1 MGVLQGDCREV
12 LKSLGAAS
20 VDLAYLDPPFFT
32 QKTHSLSTR
41 DNSAEYSFEDRWA
54 SLDDYLAFMREVLQ
68 ACHRVLKETG
78 SIFLHCDRS
87 AAHHLRLLLDQV
99 FGADN
104 FQSEIIWAYRRWSS
118 AKKGLLNVHQT
129 IYFYS
134 KTDDY
139 KFKTLYTDYSPTTNV
154 DQILQAR
161 VRNELGKATYRRD
174 ESGDVVIG
182 KEKRGVPLADVW
194 NIPFLNPKAK
204 ERVGYPTQKPILL
217 MERIIAIATDAGDCV
232 LDPFCGSGTTLV
244 AAKLLGRSYIGID
257 SSLDAVRLAE
267 ERLRQ
272 PIRSESQLL
281 TDGEEGFLE
290 KSDAER
296 RILRALDA
304 VPVERNSGIDG
315 FLRHYVDGRPVA
327 VRIQKAD
334 ENIETV
340 KRKLIA
346 ASKTKQCAFMILV
359 RTTQNEG
366 HALFDWMDE
375 NLLVIDSYDVVIAE
389 WLEGHGQINHSIAGV
404 ASAQEKPGNI
414 PKSRKSLRRALA
426 DLGPGPS
433 AEEIDDIQREIWS
446 AFK

>member
-1 MGVLQGDCREV
+1 MGVLLGDCREI
-12 LKSLGAAS
+12 LKSLGDAS

-32 QKTHSLSTR
+32 QKTHSLSPR
-41 DNSAEYSFEDRWA
+41 DNRAEYSFEDRWDTLA
-54 SLDDYLAFMREVLQ
+54 DYLAFMREALR
-68 ACHRVLKETG
+68 ACRRVLKETG

-87 AAHHLRLLLDQV
+87 AAHHLRLMLDQV
-99 FGADN
+99 FGAEH

-118 AKKGLLNVHQT
+118 AKKGLLNGHQT

-134 KTDDY
+134 KTADF
-139 KFKTLYTDYSPTTNV
+139 KFNTIYTEYSPTTNV

-161 VRNELGKATYRRD
+161 VRNGHGKATYLRD
-174 ESGDVVIG
+174 EAGEVVIG
-182 KEKRGVPLADVW
+182 KEKQGVPLADVW

-217 MERIIAIATDAGDCV
+217 LERIVAIATDPGDCV

-244 AAKLLGRSYIGID
+244 AAKLLNRDSIGID
-257 SSLDAVRLAE
+257 ISADAVRLAE

-272 PIRSESQLL
+272 PVRSDSQLL
-281 TDGEEGFLE
+281 ANGEEAFLE

-315 FLRHYVDGRPVA
+315 FLRSYVAGRPVA

-334 ENIETV
+334 EDIETA

-359 RTTQNEG
+359 RTTHNEG
-366 HALFDWMDE
+366 RTLFDWADQD
-375 NLLVIDSYDVVIAE
+375 LLVIDSYDVMIEVWRESHGRIKIEA
-389 WLEGHGQINHSIAGV
+389 LETARQ
-404 ASAQEKPGNI
+404 P
-414 PKSRKSLRRALA
+414 LRGALT
-426 DLGPGPS
+426 DLGPAPS
-433 AEEIDDIQREIWS
+433 AEAIDLTQREMWAGFTS
-446 AFK
+446 